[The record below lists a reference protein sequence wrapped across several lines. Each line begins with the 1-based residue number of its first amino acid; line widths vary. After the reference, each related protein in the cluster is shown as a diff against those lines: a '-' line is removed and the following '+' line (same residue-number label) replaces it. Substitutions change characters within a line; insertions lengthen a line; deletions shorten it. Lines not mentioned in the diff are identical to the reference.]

1 MLNSTQNKTLINNT
15 KRPVTNHDDKIKY
28 YY

>member
-15 KRPVTNHDDKIKY
+15 KKPVKNHDDKIKY
-28 YY
+28 QF